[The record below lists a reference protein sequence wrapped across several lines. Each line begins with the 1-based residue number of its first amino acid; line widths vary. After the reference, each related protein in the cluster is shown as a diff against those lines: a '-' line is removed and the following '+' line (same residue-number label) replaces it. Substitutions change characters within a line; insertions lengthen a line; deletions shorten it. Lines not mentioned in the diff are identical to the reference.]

1 METSVSP
8 SPTVPGAWPLLGH
21 VPRLAPDPLAFFH
34 HLRDHGPVVRI
45 RLGNRPAYVVTRP
58 DLVRRL
64 HLADQKLFDKGGPL
78 IEKSRLFLGNGLAT
92 CPAADHARQRPLMQP
107 AFHPAQLSRYTAI
120 MQECVAEVTGSWQ
133 PGQVIGLNEEMHRI
147 TAKVT
152 SRTLISAVEARPAA
166 AQIARALPEILRGL
180 YWRMVIP
187 GSLFPRIPLPVN
199 RRFDHQMRLTRRV
212 LDQVVSHY
220 RATRTDYGDLLSM
233 VITAC
238 EEEADPQQAIYD
250 QVVTILM
257 GGVETTA
264 ATLVWLLR
272 LLDSHPH
279 IRRKLLAEITGTL
292 GGRPPGHSDLPDLP
306 YTQQVITETV
316 RMYPAGWI
324 VSRSTTADVHWSEGH
339 IPAGSDVFYSPY
351 ALHRDPELFP
361 DPEAFVPDRWSPEQ
375 VTPAQRQAFFGF
387 GVGRR
392 KCIGDAFGVTEATI
406 AVAAVLSHW
415 HLEHAGPVTDRPLIG
430 TLLMAPPTRMR
441 VQRATHA

>member
-8 SPTVPGAWPLLGH
+8 SPIVPGAWPLLGH

-58 DLVRRL
+58 HLVRRL
-64 HLADQKLFDKGGPL
+64 HLADQRLFDKGGPL

-107 AFHPAQLSRYTAI
+107 AFHSTQLSRYTGI

-133 PGQVIGLNEEMHRI
+133 PGQVISLNEEMHRI

-199 RRFDHQMRLTRRV
+199 RRFDRQMRLTRHV

-220 RATRTDYGDLLSM
+220 RATTSDYGDLLSM

-238 EEEADPQQAIYD
+238 EEEDDPQQAIYD

-279 IRRKLLAEITGTL
+279 IRQELLAEITGTL
-292 GGRPPGHSDLPDLP
+292 GGRPPGHSDLHDLP

-316 RMYPAGWI
+316 RLYPAGWI

-387 GVGRR
+387 GAGRR
-392 KCIGDAFGVTEATI
+392 KCIGDVFGITEATI
-406 AVAAVLSHW
+406 AVAAVLSSW

-441 VQRATHA
+441 VQRAVHA

>member
-1 METSVSP
+1 METSVCP

-34 HLRDHGPVVRI
+34 RLRDHGPVVRI

-64 HLADQKLFDKGGPL
+64 HLADQRLFDKGGPL

-107 AFHPAQLSRYTAI
+107 AFHPTQLSRYAGI
-120 MQECVAEVTGSWQ
+120 MQDCVAEVAGSWQ
-133 PGQVIGLNEEMHRI
+133 PGQVINLNEEMHRI

-152 SRTLISAVEARPAA
+152 SRTLISAEQARPAA

-187 GSLFPRIPLPVN
+187 GGLFPRIPLPVN
-199 RRFDHQMRLTRRV
+199 QRFDRQMRLTRHV
-212 LDQVVSHY
+212 LDEVVSHY
-220 RATRTDYGDLLSM
+220 RATTTDYGDLLSM

-238 EEEADPQQAIYD
+238 EEEADPRQAIYD

-272 LLDSHPH
+272 LLDSHPR
-279 IRRKLLAEITGTL
+279 IRRSVLAEIAGTL
-292 GGRPPGHSDLPDLP
+292 GGRPPDHSDLPDLP
-306 YTQQVITETV
+306 HTQQVITETV
-316 RMYPAGWI
+316 RLYPAGWI

-339 IPAGSDVFYSPY
+339 IPAGADVFYSPY

-361 DPEAFVPDRWSPEQ
+361 DPEAFIPDRWSPER
-375 VTPAQRQAFFGF
+375 VTPAQRHGFFGF

-392 KCIGDAFGVTEATI
+392 KCVGDVFGITEATI
-406 AVAAVLSHW
+406 ALAAILSRW

-430 TLLMAPPTRMR
+430 TLLMAPPTHMR
-441 VQRATHA
+441 VRRAAHA